1 MGSGNRFETSILPG
15 IAFGVFYHRWPF
27 QHTLTIHILCFA
39 VTLGFGP
46 GYDHL
51 GYKQ

>member
-1 MGSGNRFETSILPG
+1 MGSGNRFEWSTMPG
-15 IAFGVFYHRWPF
+15 IALGVQYHRWPF
-27 QHTLTIHILCFA
+27 QHTLTVQVLCFSFQ
-39 VTLGFGP
+39 LGFGP